1 MFRSPHLSHRLSQS
15 LSPAAL
21 LVAVLALVVAATG
34 AGYAAAT
41 IGTNDIK
48 DDAVTSAKV
57 KDGSLKA
64 ADLVKESKYKA
75 VGSAGAPKFSDGGQ
89 GDCVWQNGSLQLPG
103 VAKTSFRKDRFGT
116 VHLAGLPFFADGPGG
131 DANCDASGEPED
143 GLIFKLPKDFRP
155 AKTQLRVMGSSGLLV
170 ITGKA
175 LASPGIFVPAGSVY
189 ISGSSGGGVLLD
201 GITYEAKSANV
212 FARTTSSSKVGPQG
226 RALLRSFGLR

>member
-1 MFRSPHLSHRLSQS
+1 VFRTPHLSQRLSQS
-15 LSPAAL
+15 ASPAAL

-75 VGSAGAPKFSDGGQ
+75 VTAAGAPNFSDGGQ
-89 GDCVWQNGSLQLPG
+89 GDCLWQDGATELPG
-103 VAKTSFRKDRFGT
+103 IAKTGFRKDRFGT
-116 VHLAGLPFFADGPGG
+116 VHLSGIPFVADGAGG
-131 DANCDASGEPED
+131 DANCDSAGEPED
-143 GLIFKLPKDFRP
+143 GIIFKLPKDYRP
-155 AKTQLRVMGSSGLLV
+155 AKTQLLVAGTAGLIV

-175 LASPGIFVPAGSVY
+175 LVSPGTFVPAGSVY
-189 ISGSSGGGVLLD
+189 VAGLSGGGVPLD
-201 GITYEAKSANV
+201 GITYETKSANV
-212 FARTTSSSKVGPQG
+212 FARTTTSSKVSPQG
-226 RALLRSFGLR
+226 RELLRSFGLR